1 MPPHAYELILVRE
14 TITHL
19 SGERLF
25 QCVTESQ
32 REMLV
37 RGADNE
43 QIVIDTLRF
52 HDPRERIVGG
62 GAFAFIV
69 YQPLDIFTVGHQER
83 ALEVDKATRNTF
95 ALLLAR
101 GADGGLSR
109 PPVFVLINAFQNGAS
124 RDPAP
129 IGVNGFA
136 DFAEQGLVR
145 IPAASMATGVLV
157 DALRQR
163 SVRVSLVCS
172 HGRSHL

>member
-1 MPPHAYELILVRE
+1 VRE
-14 TITHL
+14 TVAHL

-25 QCVTESQ
+25 QRVTESQ

-62 GAFAFIV
+62 GAFAFVV
-69 YQPLDIFTVGHQER
+69 YHPLDIFSMVHQER
-83 ALEVDKATRNTF
+83 ALDVNKATRNIF
-95 ALLLAR
+95 ALLLA
-101 GADGGLSR
+101 GWADGSLSR
-109 PPVFVLINAFQNGAS
+109 PPAFVLTNALQNRGF

-136 DFAEQGLVR
+136 DFAEQRLVR
-145 IPAASMATGVLV
+145 IPPASMATGVFI
-157 DALRQR
+157 DALRER
-163 SVRVSLVCS
+163 SVRVSLVS
-172 HGRSHL
+172 THGSSHL